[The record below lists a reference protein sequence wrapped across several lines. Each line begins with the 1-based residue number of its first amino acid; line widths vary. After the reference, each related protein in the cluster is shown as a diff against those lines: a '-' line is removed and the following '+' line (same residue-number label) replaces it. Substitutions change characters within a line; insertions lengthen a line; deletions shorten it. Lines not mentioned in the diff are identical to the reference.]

1 MKILGTLLLCVALM
15 GCVSSHSITAADGT
29 SFQVKD
35 RAYKD
40 VYNAAILTV
49 ASIGEITAQNRQKG
63 EVRGLKGVTEFSA
76 GEALGVFINPP
87 KESVRNFTVTVVSK
101 HVVTTQLTGTDF
113 TSTMIA
119 AMKARLDM

>member
-1 MKILGTLLLCVALM
+1 MRIFGGLLVCVMLM

-49 ASIGEITAQNRQKG
+49 ASVGEITAQNRKKG
-63 EVRGLKGVTEFSA
+63 EVRGLKGVTGFSW
-76 GEALGVFINPP
+76 GEAIAVFISPP
-87 KESVRNFTVTVVSK
+87 NESARNFTVTVVSE
-101 HVVTTQLTGTDF
+101 HVMQTQLTGTNF
-113 TSTMIA
+113 GPSMIA
-119 AMKARLDM
+119 AVKARLNL